1 MEQGTP
7 EDAEPTPPH
16 PADPAP
22 EPAVEDAPAAEAP
35 EREAHSERT
44 LIRSLGVLAALFFL
58 GTVAMGIVAANQHR
72 KLSHTTGDRAAA
84 EQVASRM
91 ASALVN
97 FDYTNL
103 NGSKNRVLDL
113 ATGKFKNEYDQA
125 FKGGLDVLLTQ
136 TKAKSTGVVKNVF
149 LDAIQGGNTS
159 AVVAIDQA
167 VEGVSGTKRQF
178 DAYVELT
185 LVKVGGRW
193 RVDGVSYL
201 NPAQTT
207 GTGAG
212 AVPGAATP
220 TTAPPK

>member
-1 MEQGTP
+1 VTEQGTP
-7 EDAEPTPPH
+7 EDAEPTPP
-16 PADPAP
+16 AP
-22 EPAVEDAPAAEAP
+22 TEPEAGVEEPAAAEA
-35 EREAHSERT
+35 EAPQARAERT
-44 LIRSLGVLAALFFL
+44 LIRNLAVLAVLFFL
-58 GTVAMGIVAANQHR
+58 GTVAMGVVAASQHR
-72 KLSHTTGDRAAA
+72 KLTHTTGDRESA

-103 NGSKNRVLDL
+103 NSSKNRVLGL

-125 FKGGLDVLLTQ
+125 FKGGLEVLLTQ
-136 TKAKSTGVVKNVF
+136 TKAKSSGVVKNVY
-149 LDAIQGGNTS
+149 LNAIEGGNTS

-167 VEGVSGTKRQF
+167 VEGVSGTRRQF

-185 LVKVGGRW
+185 LVKVSGRW

-207 GTGAG
+207 GTGA

>member
-1 MEQGTP
+1 MQ
-7 EDAEPTPPH
+7 A
-16 PADPAP
+16 AWKYLN
-22 EPAVEDAPAAEAP
+22 PAVAA
-35 EREAHSERT
+35 S
-44 LIRSLGVLAALFFL
+44 SVLFEQINHNTKSFTDFLVKTGHLMSDIASRQSDLTGLVQHLSTTTGAL
-58 GTVAMGIVAANQHR
+58 ANQHR

-149 LDAIQGGNTS
+149 LDGPADL
-159 AVVAIDQA
+159 VVEI
-167 VEGVSGTKRQF
+167 VSRDTRARG
-178 DAYVELT
+178 
-185 LVKVGGRW
+185 
-193 RVDGVSYL
+193 
-201 NPAQTT
+201 
-207 GTGAG
+207 
-212 AVPGAATP
+212 
-220 TTAPPK
+220 